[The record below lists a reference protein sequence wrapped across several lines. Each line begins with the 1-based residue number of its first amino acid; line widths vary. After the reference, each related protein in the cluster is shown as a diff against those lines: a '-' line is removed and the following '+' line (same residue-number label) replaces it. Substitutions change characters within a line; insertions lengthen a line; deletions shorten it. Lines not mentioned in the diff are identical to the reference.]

1 MIIAKEPIMSKEK
14 TFQIGEIVTDQNAA
28 EEARLLRLGVAESI
42 AEETRSEDGPEV
54 EAFREVLEDMT
65 FKEQVEYAKKA
76 GVDLGKAKTKKEA
89 AERLLKDAGE
99 KGVDIEAMSD
109 GRLFFY
115 AQNLGVDT
123 QNKSREVVA
132 KEIEALF
139 DGE

>member
-1 MIIAKEPIMSKEK
+1 MIIAKELIMSKEK
-14 TFQIGEIVTDQNAA
+14 TFQVGEIVTDQTAT

-42 AEETRSEDGPEV
+42 AEEARSEDGPEIA
-54 EAFREVLEDMT
+54 AFSEVLEDMT

-76 GVDLGKAKTKKEA
+76 GVDLGKAKTKKET
-89 AERLLKDAGE
+89 AERLLQDAEE

-115 AQNLGVDT
+115 AQKLGVDT
-123 QNKSREVVA
+123 QGKDRGDVA